1 MLHNSTRR
9 KGSRLPVRA
18 ERTINLFF
26 ALSRLA
32 RVIISLARFFCLK
45 NARQFVWVLDC
56 LLGIVSNS
64 TFKAFN
70 KKAKEKKKK
79 KKFMPTF
86 FIGNRSSVC
95 NTRLPVLQKE
105 RKQTQRIQVVK
116 LSWVEYSYFYF
127 DI

>member
-45 NARQFVWVLDC
+45 NARQFVWDLDC
-56 LLGIVSNS
+56 LLEIFSNS
-64 TFKAFN
+64 TFKGFIKQAREKTQ
-70 KKAKEKKKK
+70 KKI
-79 KKFMPTF
+79 MPTF
-86 FIGNRSSVC
+86 LIGNRSSVC

-105 RKQTQRIQVVK
+105 RKQTQRSQEVK